1 MIQKSIKYFGF
12 DLCVPEFPMFIND
25 FFRCHSHALTAMK
38 GTCTYLTFGGGS
50 KVNSAN
56 SLCSL
61 KESMSDQ

>member
-1 MIQKSIKYFGF
+1 M
-12 DLCVPEFPMFIND
+12 LIND
-25 FFRCHSHALTAMK
+25 FSQLQSLNAMN
-38 GTCTYLTFGGGS
+38 GICTYLTFGGGS